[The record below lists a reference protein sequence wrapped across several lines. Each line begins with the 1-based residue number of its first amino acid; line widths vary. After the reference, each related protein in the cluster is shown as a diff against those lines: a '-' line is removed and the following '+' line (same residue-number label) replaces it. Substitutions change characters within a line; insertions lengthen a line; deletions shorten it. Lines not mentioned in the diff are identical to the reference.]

1 MAYTASLI
9 LLAFAATLTILRVG
23 YPLAARFG
31 LLDQPGGRKVH
42 SGRIPLIGG
51 LAIYL
56 AMWIVVAITPDTS
69 QNVLILLACAG
80 ILVLVGAIDDRYDL
94 PVLPRLAAQGTAT
107 VLMIELSGLYLH
119 SPMPA
124 LGLVALD
131 PALGKALT
139 ILAVVGLIN
148 AFNMIDGIDGLAGT
162 LALIS
167 VLTLAIGQA
176 FFGYFQATAQLLIFA
191 AALTGYLAVNLCI
204 TTRKKVFLGD
214 AGSLLIGF
222 ILAWALIGTTQGQQ
236 PSLPAS
242 FAIWAVALP
251 AFDIISVMSR
261 RIRKGQSPF
270 RADRTH
276 LHHICLRA
284 GLEHRQAL
292 GVMILLSISLSIIG
306 GLLTQ
311 FTNELTSVCAFLVLL
326 TGYCYGQARIWK
338 ILVWIRK
345 ERLTSSKSR

>member
-9 LLAFAATLTILRVG
+9 LLAFAATLALLQAG
-23 YPLAARFG
+23 YPLAARLG

-69 QNVLILLACAG
+69 QNILVLLACAG

-94 PVLPRLAAQGTAT
+94 PVLPRLAAQGIATA
-107 VLMIELSGLYLH
+107 LMIELSGLYLH

-131 PALGKALT
+131 PALGKTLT
-139 ILAVVGLIN
+139 VLAVVGLIN
-148 AFNMIDGIDGLAGT
+148 AFNMIDGIDGLAGS

-167 VLTLAIGQA
+167 VLTLTIGQA
-176 FFGYFQATAQLLIFA
+176 FFEYFQATAQLLIF

-204 TTRKKVFLGD
+204 TTRKKVFLGRCWQSTD
-214 AGSLLIGF
+214 WF
-222 ILAWALIGTTQGQQ
+222 VLAWALIGTTQGER

-292 GVMILLSISLSIIG
+292 GVMILLSISLSLIG

-326 TGYCYGQARIWK
+326 AGYWYGQARIWK

-345 ERLTSSKSR
+345 ERLAPTKSR